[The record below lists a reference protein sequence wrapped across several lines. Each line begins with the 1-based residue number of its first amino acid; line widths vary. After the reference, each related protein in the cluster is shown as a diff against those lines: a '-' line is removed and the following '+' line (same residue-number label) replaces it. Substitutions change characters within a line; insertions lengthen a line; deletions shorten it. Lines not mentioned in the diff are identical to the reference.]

1 MTAELVF
8 SVANTIAL
16 LGWIGLAF
24 AIWRHNDWLRDQ
36 LFARFV
42 PLVLALLYTTLIV
55 LFIGKGQGGFD
66 SLANVKMLFTS
77 DWLALAGW
85 VHYLAFDLFVGCWIA
100 RQVMEQGMS
109 RWWLV
114 GLLPLTFMFGP
125 IGLLAFEA
133 VKLFTRP
140 SLKQAM

>member
-1 MTAELVF
+1 MAAETVF
-8 SVANTIAL
+8 SFANTMAL
-16 LGWIGLAF
+16 LAWIGLAF
-24 AIWRHNDWLRDQ
+24 AIWRRNDWLRDQ
-36 LFARFV
+36 VFARFV
-42 PLVLALLYTTLIV
+42 PVGLALLYTALIV

-85 VHYLAFDLFVGCWIA
+85 VHYLAFDLFVGAWIA
-100 RQVMEQGMS
+100 KQVMEMGMS
-109 RWWLV
+109 RLWLI

-125 IGLLAFEA
+125 MGLVAFEA